1 MNQRGLV
8 FWVFGILVY
17 GNSPPN
23 NWFLVFW
30 YIGILQ
36 LAVVAGLAGGL
47 GWLGGG
53 ADWAVCAVWQV
64 WADCLAWAGVDMS
77 ECRQKSLRCQ

>member
-1 MNQRGLV
+1 MNQRGL
-8 FWVFGILVY
+8 FFGCLVY
-17 GNSPPN
+17 WYMAVLPKY
-23 NWFLVFW
+23 FFVIW

-36 LAVVAGLAGGL
+36 LAVVVGLAGGL

-64 WADCLAWAGVDMS
+64 WADCLAWAGVDVS
-77 ECRQKSLRCQ
+77 EYRQKSLRCQ